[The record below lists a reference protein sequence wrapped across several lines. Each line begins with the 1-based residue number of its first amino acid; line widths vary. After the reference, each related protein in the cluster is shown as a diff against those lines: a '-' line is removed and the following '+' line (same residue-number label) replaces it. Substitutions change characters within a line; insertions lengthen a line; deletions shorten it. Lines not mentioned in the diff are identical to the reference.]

1 MSWPEI
7 YVKIFDELWEQI
19 KKYSN
24 ISDDEKP
31 ILPPLPTKVN
41 KFPPEDRRWVQA
53 FVTFITM
60 NYKIDLLEDET
71 PETQQEDD
79 DKTKK
84 IQKPDEFKKPFDTSV
99 LKKPSAFDDVSPPP
113 PPELI
118 KPDVTPENNE
128 EVPVLNAGFMSPD
141 FESNEQINETIFSE
155 MPDSVIPPAPTFE
168 QFDESLAYPS
178 APTQKLDKEPVKKR
192 IDYPDPPEYRT
203 DLDWEAMSKQLVML
217 LTEDM
222 PEFIKNTL
230 IKDFL
235 TKRQSKL
242 KDSPQQLF
250 KDPTFVG
257 GLVQLVS
264 SIGEMRDIIP
274 QMKKIHDELYE
285 FLGKLPGAYIP
296 EEEDVNEFP
305 KLFKIKNAA
314 SIMAKGSVIKFINP
328 AYFMPKSKRPR
339 IQSEVCV
346 TDYSTSEAES
356 YVRNNTVLLRSIL
369 MQYLPNLPDIY
380 TITLDRLGK
389 AFGKSSELDMSKDD
403 LINVVNVLTELN
415 YFFAGIEQEQLFV
428 GIMKFTDCLS
438 EMLLNYNVNVFPR
451 MGMPLNEE
459 NVELFG
465 EVVVARVPDTKPENS
480 VLRIKRRGIKSEDET
495 IKNAVIVISAGDTMK
510 ELSKSFA
517 LTAQLMRSPAFYSS
531 GKRGAFFENVS
542 KFDEYLLKFIQ
553 NREHES
559 KSSGFLRDL
568 INHLDEI
575 NHPTGAAI
583 SKPLSTVTSGIS
595 NYLQRRYSIEEF
607 PVMVGSKYDRSYS
620 VKNYS
625 VQRVK
630 RSGKP
635 MDTILGVRQRGFAK
649 GDGTF
654 LQNCILWVAE

>member
-1 MSWPEI
+1 MSWPEV

-19 KKYSN
+19 KKYNN

-31 ILPPLPTKVN
+31 ILPPLPAKVA

-60 NYKIDLLEDET
+60 NYKIDLLEDFT
-71 PETQQEDD
+71 PETRQIHAGKPEETQKIDEI
-79 DKTKK
+79 KK
-84 IQKPDEFKKPFDTSV
+84 IGDTSV
-99 LKKPSAFDDVSPPP
+99 LRKPSAFDDVIPPP
-113 PPELI
+113 PPEFTKLVDI
-118 KPDVTPENNE
+118 DDYID
-128 EVPVLNAGFMSPD
+128 EVPVLKAGFMSSD
-141 FESNEQINETIFSE
+141 FDSNSQINSAIFSD
-155 MPDSVIPPAPTFE
+155 MASSDIPPAPTFD
-168 QFDESLAYPS
+168 QFDEPLSDS
-178 APTQKLDKEPVKKR
+178 FAPTQKIDHESVKKKN
-192 IDYPDPPEYRT
+192 DYPEPPEYRT
-203 DLDWEAMSKQLVML
+203 DQDFDAMSKQLVMI
-217 LTEDM
+217 LTENM
-222 PEFIKNTL
+222 PEFIKNTI

-235 TKRQSKL
+235 TKRQSKI
-242 KDSPQQLF
+242 KDNPQQLF
-250 KDPTFVG
+250 KDPTFIG
-257 GLVQLVS
+257 SLVQLSS

-274 QMKKIHDELYE
+274 SLKKIHEELYE
-285 FLGKLPGAYIP
+285 FLSKLPGAYIP
-296 EEEDVNEFP
+296 DEEDVAEFP

-314 SIMAKGSVIKFINP
+314 SIMGKGSVIKFINP

-339 IQSEVCV
+339 IQSDVYV

-356 YVRNNTVLLRSIL
+356 YVRNNTNLLHSIL
-369 MQYLPNLPDIY
+369 LQYLPNLPDIY
-380 TITLDRLGK
+380 TITLERLSK
-389 AFGKSSELDMSKDD
+389 AFGKSSEFDINKED
-403 LINVVNVLTELN
+403 LINIVNVLTELN
-415 YFFAGIEQEQLFV
+415 YFFSGIEHEQLFI

-438 EMLLNYNVNVFPR
+438 ELLLNYDVNVFPR
-451 MGMPLNEE
+451 MGLPLNEE

-465 EVVVARVPDTKPENS
+465 DVVVAHVPDPKPENH
-480 VLRIKRRGIKSEDET
+480 VLRIKRRGIKTEDET
-495 IKNAVIVISAGDTMK
+495 IKNAVIVVSAGDTMK
-510 ELSKSFA
+510 ELSKSFSLA
-517 LTAQLMRSPAFYSS
+517 AQLMRSPVFYSS

-575 NHPTGAAI
+575 NHPTGAAL
-583 SKPLSTVTSGIS
+583 SKPLLTVTAGIS
-595 NYLQRRYSIEEF
+595 NYLQRRFAIEEF

-630 RSGKP
+630 RSGKQ

>member
-19 KKYSN
+19 KKYN
-24 ISDDEKP
+24 DISDDEKP
-31 ILPPLPTKVN
+31 ILPPLPNKVN

-53 FVTFITM
+53 FVTFITI
-60 NYKIDLLEDET
+60 NYKIDLLEDDTSE
-71 PETQQEDD
+71 PQQ
-79 DKTKK
+79 T
-84 IQKPDEFKKPFDTSV
+84 DEIKKPGDTSI
-99 LKKPSAFDDVSPPP
+99 LRKPSAFDDKVPPP
-113 PPELI
+113 PDLQNLEIPPE
-118 KPDVTPENNE
+118 DDEV
-128 EVPVLNAGFMSPD
+128 VPVLKAGFMSPD
-141 FESNEQINETIFSE
+141 FDMNEQINSAVFGE
-155 MPDSVIPPAPTFE
+155 MTNSDIPPAPTLE
-168 QFDESLAYPS
+168 QFEEPLSDSFE
-178 APTQKLDKEPVKKR
+178 PTQKLKDKKPVKKK
-192 IDYPDPPEYRT
+192 IDYPNPPEYRT
-203 DLDWEAMSKQLVML
+203 DLEWETMSKQLVML

-250 KDPTFVG
+250 KDPTFIG
-257 GLVQLVS
+257 SLVQLAS
-264 SIGEMRDIIP
+264 SIGEMGEIIP
-274 QMKKIHDELYE
+274 PMKTILDEIYE

-296 EEEDVNEFP
+296 EEEDLEEFP
-305 KLFKIKNAA
+305 KLFKIKKAA
-314 SIMAKGSVIKFINP
+314 SIMGKGSVIKFINP

-339 IQSEVCV
+339 IQPEVIV

-356 YVRNNTVLLRSIL
+356 FVRNNTELLRSIL
-369 MQYLPNLPDIY
+369 LQYLPNLPDIY
-380 TITLDRLGK
+380 TLTLDRLS
-389 AFGKSSELDMSKDD
+389 KSFSKTSELDMSKDD

-415 YFFAGIEQEQLFV
+415 YFFAGIEQEQLFI

-451 MGMPLNEE
+451 IGMSLNEE
-459 NVELFG
+459 NVDLFG
-465 EVVVARVPDTKPENS
+465 EVVVARVPDTKPENT
-480 VLRIKRRGIKSEDET
+480 VLRIKRRGIKVEDET
-495 IKNAVIVISAGDTMK
+495 IKNAVIVVSAGDTMK
-510 ELSKSFA
+510 ELSKSFSMA
-517 LTAQLMRSPAFYSS
+517 TQLMRSPAFYSS

-553 NREHES
+553 NREHDS
-559 KSSGFLRDL
+559 KSAGFLRDL

-575 NHPTGAAI
+575 NHPTGAAL

-607 PVMVGSKYDRSYS
+607 PVMVGSKYDRSYL

-630 RSGKP
+630 RSGKQ

-649 GDGTF
+649 NDGTF